1 MTIMIVWEHFINQCL
16 MFTNESMEK
25 RTKAKEWKI
34 DEKILDDTEKGLSRK
49 HMSCIPLYLFILFYN
64 ERREILKLKYARINF
79 PLENTSIAL
88 KLLIFTF
95 YTSYTWKIFNWNPN
109 NYKEEKFTIYKNMD
123 RTWGNYAKRNMHT
136 KKNTML
142 FHLHVEF

>member
-1 MTIMIVWEHFINQCL
+1 
-16 MFTNESMEK
+16 
-25 RTKAKEWKI
+25 
-34 DEKILDDTEKGLSRK
+34 
-49 HMSCIPLYLFILFYN
+49 MSCIPLYLFILFYN
-64 ERREILKLKYARINF
+64 ERRESLKLKYAGINF

-123 RTWGNYAKRNMHT
+123 RTWGNYAKWNNAYKEKYYVISLICRIS
-136 KKNTML
+136 KQ
-142 FHLHVEF
+142 